1 MLFLLGALPLTAQFQ
16 TTSVRIASSS
26 DDAEEAGADA
36 SNPGAIDLTSSD
48 VELVRDGNN
57 QFIGL
62 RFPALEVPADAFI
75 TNAYIQFTVDET
87 DNLGGSVLIM
97 VEDTDD
103 AATFDE
109 TSGGISGRP
118 VVADTITWSDIP
130 EWTSAG
136 DAGEDQRTPNLADL
150 VQAVISRDGWAS
162 GNAVSFILTG
172 TGERTAESYDGTPS
186 EAPMLVVEYVKAMTA
201 TFSLTASED
210 DVESDLSNGSLYTNS
225 SDLELTTDGE
235 TPQVVSLRFPEVSL
249 PANSTIGSA
258 YVQFTVDEV
267 TTGGDVDVM
276 ILFEESGDPDPIG
289 GSYLPTDRDFALEVF
304 WNDIPDW
311 TTEDAA
317 GPEQRTPDLSG
328 SLQQLINRE
337 DWRNGNAV
345 VIGMV
350 DPIALNV
357 PGYSGNTGK
366 RTAQSYDKSPEASAQ
381 LVVTYFPPLEYL
393 NGSFPVARASSWK
406 YLDSGISLDEADWTG
421 LDYDDANWAY
431 GDAPLGYGDGRAST
445 VIDYGNDTLNRH
457 VTTYFRHLF
466 EVEDASQYDSLL
478 FDVLRDDG
486 VIVYVNGEEAFRQN
500 MRVGPVT
507 FDDYAQNNVAGPA
520 ETAYYRSKT
529 GNLLRDGLNVIAV
542 ELHQS
547 DPTSDDV
554 AFDMEVS
561 FTLPPLEPATYPLAK
576 GSAWHFL
583 DTGRSLDSVAWQ
595 DTTYARFD
603 DAWEWGYGPLGYGDD
618 ATTEIK
624 YGPDPDDKYVTSY
637 FRREIDIDPAELP
650 DSIQLGLR
658 RDDGAIVYLNGEEIL
673 RSNMPAGDT
682 VDYRTFASEIIGG
695 TLEAAYVTTTLLPSR
710 FRDGVNTLAVE
721 IHQVSPTSSDLVF
734 DLYLDAAPV
743 VNPPALGCTEGADH
757 IACFTSIAPTA
768 QTTKLIIPD
777 TSHRFQLIH
786 KQGTAYTIGGGT
798 VPGNHDFT
806 AYVPTDGSSERG
818 HLSINHENTPGGVS
832 MVDLHYDS
840 LSRLWQIDNSQAVDF
855 YNENLVTTTRNCS
868 GGITPWGTVI
878 TAEETGNSGD
888 ANNDGYTDVGWLV
901 EIDPVTARVLS
912 YGEGGDPK
920 IVTSTEG
927 KQEKLWAV
935 GNISHENALV
945 LDDEVTL
952 FTGEDGGSSALFK
965 FVADNPRDLSSG
977 TLYTLVLDDPVVE
990 YEPTGTTGSWVV
1002 VPNTT
1007 KEDRNNTRSLAI
1019 ALNATNFNGI
1029 EDVEVNPLTGQIYFA
1044 AKGASRTYRFTDGAD
1059 GVTEF
1064 ETFVGGMSYVLNT
1077 ADGVFVEPWGG
1088 GNDNLTFDDRGNL
1101 WVLQDGG
1108 NNYIWM
1114 VRPDHTQEAPKVEL
1128 FASVPI
1134 GSEPTGLTFS
1144 PDYRFGFFSVQ
1155 HPSGAN
1161 QPQEDATGDE
1171 VVFDASASVVIAR
1184 SGELGAQPP
1193 VVAFVSDVQRVAV
1206 GETVHFTD
1214 VSANG
1219 VTERQ
1224 WVFDGGVPAI
1234 SSDSMVTVR
1243 YNGLG
1248 LYQVRLAVANGQ
1260 GGDTITR
1267 VDYIEVVQ
1275 STSVTDLAKTTGL
1288 SVFPNPTTGK
1298 LSIRMDETANLD
1310 LTFELFDLTGRRI
1323 TELDRVKGMPGTH
1336 TWTYEVSPFGS
1347 LNQTVV
1353 LKITAGDQVTHRMI
1367 HFSR

>member
-1 MLFLLGALPLTAQFQ
+1 MPNTSTFYLILLFLFGFQSLTAQLQ
-16 TTSVRIASSS
+16 TTSVRISSS
-26 DDAEEAGADA
+26 TDDAEEEGPDGA
-36 SNPGAIDLTSSD
+36 NPGAIDLTSSD

-62 RFPALEVPADAFI
+62 RFPQLEVPANAFI

-87 DNLGGSVLIM
+87 DNLGGSVVIM

-109 TSGGISGRP
+109 TGGGISARP
-118 VVADTITWSDIP
+118 VVADTITWSDIS

-136 DAGEDQRTPNLADL
+136 DAGEDQRTPNLAAL
-150 VQAVISRDGWAS
+150 VQAVINRGGWTS
-162 GNAVSFILTG
+162 GNAISFVMTG
-172 TGERTAESYDGTPS
+172 TGERTAESYDGTPA
-186 EAPMLVVEYVKAMTA
+186 EAPMLVIEYVEAMTA
-201 TFSLTASED
+201 TFELTASED

-276 ILFEESGDPDPIG
+276 ILFEQSPEPAPIG
-289 GSYLPTDRDFALEVF
+289 EGYLPTDRDFALEVF
-304 WNDIPDW
+304 WSDIPDW
-311 TTEDAA
+311 GTEDVA

-328 SLQQLINRE
+328 SLQQIIDQE
-337 DWRNGNAV
+337 GWRNGNPV

-350 DPIALNV
+350 DPIFLNV

-366 RTAQSYDKSPEASAQ
+366 RTAQSYDKSPEASPK
-381 LVVTYFPPLEYL
+381 LVVTYFPPLEYVT
-393 NGSFPVARASSWK
+393 GSFPVARQSSWK
-406 YLDSGISLDEADWTG
+406 YLDSGVSLDEADWTG
-421 LDYDDANWAY
+421 LEYDDENWDY
-431 GDAPLGYGDGRAST
+431 GDAVLGYGEGREST
-445 VIDYGNDTLNRH
+445 TLEYGNDTLNRH

-486 VIVYVNGEEAFRQN
+486 IIVYVNGQEAFRQN
-500 MRVGPVT
+500 MRVGPVA
-507 FDDYAQNNVAGPA
+507 FGDYAQNNVAGPA
-520 ETAYYRSKT
+520 ENAYFRSKT
-529 GNLLRDGLNVIAV
+529 GNLLQDGLNVIAV

-547 DPTSDDV
+547 LPNSDDL

-561 FTLPPLEPATYPLAK
+561 FTHPPLEPATYPLEK

-583 DTGRSLDSVAWQ
+583 DTGRSLDTVDWK

-603 DAWEWGYGPLGYGDD
+603 DAWEWGYGPLGYGDEV
-618 ATTEIK
+618 TTEIRF
-624 YGPDPDDKYVTSY
+624 GPDPGNKYVTTY
-637 FRREIDIDPAELP
+637 FRREIEIDLTTLP
-650 DSIQLGLR
+650 DSLQLGLR
-658 RDDGAIVYLNGEEIL
+658 RDDGAIVYLNGEEVL
-673 RSNMPAGDT
+673 RTNMPAGDT
-682 VDYRTFASEIIGG
+682 VDYLTYATETVGG
-695 TLEAAYVTTTLLPSR
+695 SLEEDYVTTTVLPSR
-710 FRDGVNTLAVE
+710 FRAGVNTLAVE

-734 DLYLDAAPV
+734 DLYLNAAPI
-743 VNPPALGCTEGADH
+743 VNPPALGCAEGEDH

-768 QTTKLIIPD
+768 QTPNLIIPD
-777 TSHRFQLIH
+777 ISHRFQLIH
-786 KQGTAYTIGGGT
+786 QQGTLYTIGGGT

-806 AYVPTDGSSERG
+806 AYVPINGSSVRG

-840 LSRLWQIDNSQAVDF
+840 TSLLWQIDSSQAVDF
-855 YNENLVTTTRNCS
+855 YNEELVTTTRNCS

-878 TAEETGNSGD
+878 TAEESGNSGD

-901 EIDPVTARVLS
+901 EINPVTSKVLN
-912 YGEGGDPK
+912 YGNGQ
-920 IVTSTEG
+920 
-927 KQEKLWAV
+927 QEKLWAA
-935 GNISHENALV
+935 GNISHENALI

-965 FVADNPRDLSSG
+965 FVADNPRDLSNG
-977 TLYTLVLDDPVVE
+977 TLYTLVLDAPLE
-990 YEPTGTTGSWVV
+990 GYEPTGTTGTWVE

-1007 KEDRNNTRSLAI
+1007 QEERNNTRSLAI
-1019 ALNATNFNGI
+1019 ALGATNFNGI

-1044 AKGASRTYRFTDGAD
+1044 AKGASRTYRFTDGEN
-1059 GVTEF
+1059 GVTDF
-1064 ETFVGGMSYVLNT
+1064 QTFVGGMSYVLNT
-1077 ADGVFVEPWGG
+1077 VEGVFVEPWGS

-1108 NNYIWM
+1108 YNYIWM
-1114 VRPDHTQEAPKVEL
+1114 VRPDHTQESPKVEL
-1128 FASVPI
+1128 FASAPI

-1155 HPSGAN
+1155 HPSAAN
-1161 QPQEDATGDE
+1161 QPQKDATGEE

-1184 SGELGAQPP
+1184 SANLGAQPP
-1193 VVAFVSDVQRVAV
+1193 VVAFVSDVQRVVIGEAV
-1206 GETVHFTD
+1206 TFTD
-1214 VSANG
+1214 MSANG

-1234 SSDSMVTVR
+1234 SSDSVVSVR

-1248 LYQVRLAVANGQ
+1248 FYRVQLSVANGQ

-1267 VDYIEVVQ
+1267 VDYIEVVN

-1298 LSIRMDETANLD
+1298 LSIRMEETSNLD
-1310 LTFELFDLTGRRI
+1310 LTFELYDLTGRQI
-1323 TELDRVKGMPGTH
+1323 TELDRVKGMPGSY
-1336 TWTYEVSPFGS
+1336 TWTYEVSSFGS
-1347 LNQTVV
+1347 RNQTVV
-1353 LKITAGDQVTHRMI
+1353 LKITAGDQITHRMI